1 MYKLLMAFLLAAALL
16 SAQEWTFNN
25 TADGWTTPY
34 RATHTLSPDGIV
46 INVTGPNFR
55 FMIETCNFEP
65 KDTEY
70 MAITYTA
77 NKFPANSGGQ
87 LFFGTKAVRQLNEAA
102 KFYVRLLADGEE
114 HTTYIPLNV
123 GKAGDLW
130 KNAERITCLRLD
142 PINQFPGVLTVRS
155 IRLINAKEYAAAK
168 QKQYADLGVPFSIPV
183 TLPKEGATVS
193 KPSRYDEY
201 APHYAS
207 PMAAPKGNFNTPGVH
222 FIRQEFN
229 CQAIPAKVLLQCMC
243 DDAVRNAYLN
253 GRKIDASWSTE
264 WAMSTVLQLP
274 PADFRVGKNV
284 IAFEYNNDSSIGG
297 LMADLQLLDN
307 DGTFQIVTMDK
318 AKGISATAPDN
329 WFQVDYNCDWQPVDT
344 RPGPPHAPW
353 SACNPVYQSIRK
365 NRGTAVVNV
374 IKLDGATADITIKGE
389 PPLADDDKV
398 FVRLYT
404 KTGDI
409 IDFKSGTVKELQGK
423 RNADGSVSFH
433 FGGFKL
439 PKYGSAMDGNWE
451 FGVYDRAVE
460 GVTKRP
466 FHLPD
471 RVMPGSPAVMTI
483 AKTPQGPLPMLNG
496 KPFYF
501 NVLTF
506 HHFNVPN
513 GVEGPKSPF
522 NVVTVRAV

>member
-1 MYKLLMAFLLAAALL
+1 MNKLLMAFLLAAALL

-142 PINQFPGVLTVRS
+142 PINQFPDVLTVRS

-193 KPSRYDEY
+193 KPRRYDEY
-201 APHYAS
+201 APHYTS
-207 PMAAPKGNFNTPGVH
+207 PMAAPKGNFNTPG
-222 FIRQEFN
+222 
-229 CQAIPAKVLLQCMC
+229 
-243 DDAVRNAYLN
+243 
-253 GRKIDASWSTE
+253 
-264 WAMSTVLQLP
+264 
-274 PADFRVGKNV
+274 
-284 IAFEYNNDSSIGG
+284 
-297 LMADLQLLDN
+297 
-307 DGTFQIVTMDK
+307 
-318 AKGISATAPDN
+318 
-329 WFQVDYNCDWQPVDT
+329 
-344 RPGPPHAPW
+344 
-353 SACNPVYQSIRK
+353 
-365 NRGTAVVNV
+365 
-374 IKLDGATADITIKGE
+374 
-389 PPLADDDKV
+389 
-398 FVRLYT
+398 
-404 KTGDI
+404 
-409 IDFKSGTVKELQGK
+409 
-423 RNADGSVSFH
+423 
-433 FGGFKL
+433 
-439 PKYGSAMDGNWE
+439 
-451 FGVYDRAVE
+451 
-460 GVTKRP
+460 
-466 FHLPD
+466 
-471 RVMPGSPAVMTI
+471 
-483 AKTPQGPLPMLNG
+483 
-496 KPFYF
+496 
-501 NVLTF
+501 
-506 HHFNVPN
+506 
-513 GVEGPKSPF
+513 
-522 NVVTVRAV
+522 